1 MSCRSRVAVRGV
13 LLGTVLVFGGGMA
26 QATTPASAP
35 SAEELAVLKAKL
47 VAQQNLL
54 ESQLHQLR
62 EQQSQIDELERRL
75 GSTVSAPIAAAEAA
89 TNVEPA
95 QAAIAVAE
103 PAAMPPPLVTARYDG
118 VSVVIG
124 GSLRTTVNTTSARML
139 PDAAP
144 FLVLPSV
151 PGVRAV
157 WRTSASSRNCRPEAI
172 ASKPS
177 SAVRWARIRRC
188 SSACVIR
195 RWRCQSRPWSGPR
208 WWGPRSHFSH

>member
-75 GSTVSAPIAAAEAA
+75 GAAHRLE
-89 TNVEPA
+89 
-95 QAAIAVAE
+95 
-103 PAAMPPPLVTARYDG
+103 R
-118 VSVVIG
+118 
-124 GSLRTTVNTTSARML
+124 
-139 PDAAP
+139 
-144 FLVLPSV
+144 
-151 PGVRAV
+151 
-157 WRTSASSRNCRPEAI
+157 
-172 ASKPS
+172 
-177 SAVRWARIRRC
+177 
-188 SSACVIR
+188 
-195 RWRCQSRPWSGPR
+195 
-208 WWGPRSHFSH
+208 